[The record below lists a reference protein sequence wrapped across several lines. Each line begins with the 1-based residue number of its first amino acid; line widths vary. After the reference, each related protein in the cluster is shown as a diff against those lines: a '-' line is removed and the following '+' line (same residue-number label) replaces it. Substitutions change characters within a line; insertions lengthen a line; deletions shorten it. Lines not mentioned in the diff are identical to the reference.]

1 MQVSLTIHHIFA
13 LYLSRGADEDRHAVT
28 EWLMLTSQKKLQC
41 FLGFTNF
48 CSCIWNYS
56 QVVWSPDSEVAFYKL
71 KEPFT
76 SAGLLVSVFSSLK
89 SPIAQVQYISS
100 QMLSHASS
108 QKMQSAGSAGQI
120 LPASCTVGALTW
132 DLEET
137 IQRALSD
144 DPN

>member
-1 MQVSLTIHHIFA
+1 MAH
-13 LYLSRGADEDRHAVT
+13 ADFT
-28 EWLMLTSQKKLQC
+28 KKATL
-41 FLGFTNF
+41 LPNF
-48 CSCIWNYS
+48 CCCIWNYS
-56 QVVWSPDSEVAFYKL
+56 QVVCSLDSEAAFYKL
-71 KEPFT
+71 KELFT

-89 SPIAQVQYISS
+89 FPIAQVQYISS

-108 QKMQSAGSAGQI
+108 QKLQSAGSAGQI

-144 DPN
+144 DPD

>member
-1 MQVSLTIHHIFA
+1 MLPWIHQFLLLHLELQSGSLA
-13 LYLSRGADEDRHAVT
+13 
-28 EWLMLTSQKKLQC
+28 
-41 FLGFTNF
+41 
-48 CSCIWNYS
+48 
-56 QVVWSPDSEVAFYKL
+56 AFYKL

-108 QKMQSAGSAGQI
+108 QKMQSAGSADQI

-144 DPN
+144 DPD